1 MHQGEN
7 HGARSMRWNKG
18 RQYDKSGGAQTRK
31 NQTCVN
37 TIWCAGEK
45 LQFENLCQ
53 FIYEL
58 PEKITHQAVRL
69 ANMFWFF

>member
-1 MHQGEN
+1 MTNPEVHKLEE
-7 HGARSMRWNKG
+7 K
-18 RQYDKSGGAQTRK
+18 KTRHAL
-31 NQTCVN
+31 TLF
-37 TIWCAGEK
+37 GEK
-45 LQFENLCQ
+45 LEFENLCQ